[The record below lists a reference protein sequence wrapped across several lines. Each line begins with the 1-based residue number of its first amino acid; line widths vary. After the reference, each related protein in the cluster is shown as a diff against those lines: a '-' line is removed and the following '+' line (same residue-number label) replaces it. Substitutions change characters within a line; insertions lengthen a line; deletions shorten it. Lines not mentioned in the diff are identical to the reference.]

1 MSGITKLPKL
11 PDPAKCKFSL
21 TNFSPFQEAI
31 FSVAILLGWSQSLF
45 SSQALTRE
53 EVNAKKIEEG
63 VEDGDDDDLST
74 PKKSKKHWTIS

>member
-11 PDPAKCKFSL
+11 SDPAKCKFSL

-53 EVNAKKIEEG
+53 QANEKKIE
-63 VEDGDDDDLST
+63 VLLKSDDQYFFKEL
-74 PKKSKKHWTIS
+74 K